1 LGQDWRSL
9 IKRPKGLTFW
19 EEKMMKR
26 TKTNLIGAVVA
37 AVMAVPAVAQETVS
51 AVVIDGYPDRAL
63 WVKEFSNFFI
73 PEVDRQLAET
83 GAYKMNWQ
91 ENYGGSIVKPK
102 GVLEGVQLGLGDIG
116 IVTTI
121 FHSSKLP
128 SQGISGSTPFVA
140 TDARAVAQAVDE
152 IAREFP
158 AMQNEFA
165 AQNQVYLATG
175 VVLDTYQVFCSDEVS
190 SVSDLEGRKIAGAGL
205 NLRYLEGIKD
215 AAGVRGGLTDFYNMV
230 QTGLVD
236 CAMLWPEAAKT
247 FKIAEVAPYMLQAD
261 LGAVNS
267 KSVTVNADYWAKLP
281 DDVKDVLQAVAIQYR
296 DHVAGIAMD
305 RAAAS
310 RDAYVDAGGTIV
322 ELSAE
327 DRAAWANAMPNV
339 AQEWAETLNGKGEQG
354 TEMLAAYLGKLAD
367 AGHTGVRDW
376 TSK

>member
-1 LGQDWRSL
+1 MKNWTKRSL
-9 IKRPKGLTFW
+9 
-19 EEKMMKR
+19 M
-26 TKTNLIGAVVA
+26 GAALAGVMAMPVA
-37 AVMAVPAVAQETVS
+37 AEETIS

-63 WVKEFSNFFI
+63 WVKEFTNFFI
-73 PEVDRQLAET
+73 PEVDKRL
-83 GAYKMNWQ
+83 GDSGNYKMNWQ

-102 GVLEGVQLGLGDIG
+102 GVLEGIQLGLGDIG

-140 TDARAVAQAVDE
+140 SDSRAVAKAVDE
-152 IAREFP
+152 IAREYP

-175 VVLDTYQVFCSDEVS
+175 VVLDTYQIFCTEPVS
-190 SVSDLEGRKIAGAGL
+190 SVADLEGRKIAGAGL

-215 AAGVRGGLTDFYNMV
+215 AAGVRGGLTDFYNML

-236 CAMLWPEAAKT
+236 CGMLWPEAAKT
-247 FKIAEVAPYMLQAD
+247 FKIAEVAPYMLKAD

-267 KSVTVNADYWAKLP
+267 KTITVNADYWASLP
-281 DDVKDVLQAVAIQYR
+281 DEVKDVLKAVAIDYR

-310 RDAYVDAGGTIV
+310 RDAYVEAGGTIV
-322 ELSAE
+322 EVSDE

-339 AQEWAETLNGKGEQG
+339 AQEWAATLNDKGEQG
-354 TEMLAAYLGKLAD
+354 TEMLAAYLGKLQD
-367 AGHTGVRDW
+367 AGFTGVRDW
-376 TSK
+376 TAK

>member
-1 LGQDWRSL
+1 MKNWMKGSL
-9 IKRPKGLTFW
+9 LSAA
-19 EEKMMKR
+19 
-26 TKTNLIGAVVA
+26 LA
-37 AVMAVPAVAQETVS
+37 AVTALPATAQESIS

-63 WVKEFSNFFI
+63 WVREFTNFFI
-73 PEVDRQLAET
+73 PEVDRRLAET
-83 GAYKMNWQ
+83 GAYQMRWQ

-140 TDARAVAQAVDE
+140 SDARAVARAVDE
-152 IAREFP
+152 IAREYP
-158 AMQNEFA
+158 AMNNEFA

-175 VVLDTYQVFCSDEVS
+175 VVLDTYQVFCTDKVG
-190 SVSDLEGRKIAGAGL
+190 SVSDLEGKKIAGAGL

-215 AAGVRGGLTDFYNMV
+215 AAGVRGGLTDFYNML

-247 FKIAEVAPYMLQAD
+247 FKIAEVAPYMLKAD

-267 KSVTVNADYWAKLP
+267 KTVTVNADYWAGLP
-281 DDVKDVLQAVAIQYR
+281 DEVREVLKTVAIDYR
-296 DHVAGIAMD
+296 DRVAGIAMD

-310 RDAYVDAGGTIV
+310 RDAYVADGGTIIEV
-322 ELSAE
+322 SAE
-327 DRAAWANAMPNV
+327 DRAAWAGAMPNI
-339 AQEWAETLNGKGEQG
+339 AQEWAATLNDNGEAG
-354 TEMLAAYLGKLAD
+354 TEMLAAYLGKLEA
-367 AGHTGVRDW
+367 AGYTGVRDW
-376 TSK
+376 TAE

>member
-1 LGQDWRSL
+1 MKKRAKFSL
-9 IKRPKGLTFW
+9 IGSAL
-19 EEKMMKR
+19 
-26 TKTNLIGAVVA
+26 A
-37 AVMAVPAVAQETVS
+37 ALMALPAAAQESIS

-63 WVKEFSNFFI
+63 WVKEFTNFFI
-73 PEVDRQLAET
+73 PEVDRRLADS
-83 GAYKMNWQ
+83 GNYKMNWQ

-140 TDARAVAQAVDE
+140 SDARAVAKAVDE

-190 SVSDLEGRKIAGAGL
+190 TVADLEGRKIAGAGL

-247 FKIAEVAPYMLQAD
+247 FKIAEVAPYMLRAD
-261 LGAVNS
+261 LGAVDS
-267 KSVTVNADYWAKLP
+267 KTVTVNADYWAKLP
-281 DDVKDVLQAVAIQYR
+281 DEVKDVLKAVAIDYR

-310 RDAYVDAGGTIV
+310 RDAYVAAGGTIV
-322 ELSAE
+322 ELSDE

-339 AQEWAETLNGKGEQG
+339 AQEWASTLNGKGEAG
-354 TEMLAAYLGKLAD
+354 TEMLSAYIGKLAD
-367 AGHTGVRDW
+367 AGYTGMRDW
-376 TSK
+376 TAE